1 MLLPSVLSILI
12 LTVSS
17 SPLLQSE
24 EEYQEHVA
32 VERQF
37 DLLDDTLLSDTDAE
51 YLDADVDSR
60 LLTSGTAGLIAPKG
74 ISYKTAGDYT
84 LVSIPWGQG
93 TALSFNDTAASTLS
107 TLGNAALLVGGLY
120 LLSGFQGSALADP
133 FGISRR
139 FGQPALPGPHPP
151 RNQRIQHKTGKQVKG
166 KVSKRKSQKVKKPKR
181 RPVDRRG
188 PAMAKP
194 TTQQSA
200 EERQLLR
207 PVRLPSLPTFRPV
220 RPLNF
225 RMPELPA
232 LRMPKLPTFRRPS
245 FPQLNN
251 PFRRPA
257 ARPRPRPI
265 QQSSRPVSAPAPAPA
280 QTAPAP
286 ESAPSSAPLAP
297 SFRPSVQNTPAIT
310 SSDPAPNSQAQ
321 NIQSQSAPL
330 TLPNPGRPAPSS
342 FGSSFDDDPFSEF
355 QSADFGSDASFREL
369 ISAQFG
375 ESFDLQRLPNS
386 RSDKKQGGA

>member
-1 MLLPSVLSILI
+1 M
-12 LTVSS
+12 
-17 SPLLQSE
+17 
-24 EEYQEHVA
+24 A
-32 VERQF
+32 AERQF
-37 DLLDDTLLSDTDAE
+37 DLLGDTLVSETADE
-51 YLDADVDSR
+51 YLDADVDER
-60 LLTSGTAGLIAPKG
+60 LLTSGTP
-74 ISYKTAGDYT
+74 GDYT

-120 LLSGFQGSALADP
+120 LLSGFQGAASDP

-151 RNQRIQHKTGKQVKG
+151 RHQRIQHKTGKHGKG
-166 KVSKRKSQKVKKPKR
+166 KVSKRKSQKAKKPKR
-181 RPVDRRG
+181 RPVERRG

-207 PVRLPSLPTFRPV
+207 PGRLPSLPTFRPV

-225 RMPELPA
+225 RMPQLPT
-232 LRMPKLPTFRRPS
+232 LRMPSLPTFRRPS
-245 FPQLNN
+245 LPQLNN

-257 ARPRPRPI
+257 ARPRPV
-265 QQSSRPVSAPAPAPA
+265 QQSSRPVSSPASAPSPA
-280 QTAPAP
+280 APAP
-286 ESAPSSAPLAP
+286 ESAPSNTPLAP
-297 SFRPSVQNTPAIT
+297 SFRPSSQNSAVSPPA
-310 SSDPAPNSQAQ
+310 DLAPLSPVQ

-330 TLPNPGRPAPSS
+330 TLPNPQPAAPSS
-342 FGSSFDDDPFSEF
+342 FGSSFETDPFSEF

-386 RSDKKQGGA
+386 RSDKQQDQ

>member
-1 MLLPSVLSILI
+1 MLLPSILLQLVL
-12 LTVSS
+12 
-17 SPLLQSE
+17 PLLATPLLPAGAEDADQL
-24 EEYQEHVA
+24 VA
-32 VERQF
+32 EERQF
-37 DLLDDTLLSDTDAE
+37 EAVADILGSDTDAE
-51 YLDADVDSR
+51 YLDEDVDSR
-60 LLTSGTAGLIAPKG
+60 LLTSGTAG
-74 ISYKTAGDYT
+74 DYT
-84 LVSIPWGQG
+84 LVSIPWTKN
-93 TALSFNDTAASTLS
+93 TALSFNDTTASTLS

-139 FGQPALPGPHPP
+139 FGQPALPGAHPP
-151 RNQRIQHKTGKQVKG
+151 RNQRIQHKLGQQAKG
-166 KVSKRKSQKVKKPKR
+166 KVSKRKSQKAKKPKR
-181 RPVDRRG
+181 RPVERRG

-225 RMPELPA
+225 RMPELPS
-232 LRMPKLPTFRRPS
+232 LRMPSLPTFRRPS

-257 ARPRPRPI
+257 GRPRPV
-265 QQSSRPVSAPAPAPA
+265 QQSSRPAAAPAPAPA
-280 QTAPAP
+280 AP
-286 ESAPSSAPLAP
+286 EPDSTPLAP
-297 SFRPSVQNTPAIT
+297 SFRPSSQNSPIISPVESVPNTPT
-310 SSDPAPNSQAQ
+310 QDV
-321 NIQSQSAPL
+321 QSQSAPL
-330 TLPNPGRPAPSS
+330 TLPNPRPAAPSS
-342 FGSSFDDDPFSEF
+342 FGSSFDTDPFSEF

-375 ESFDLQRLPNS
+375 ESFDLQRLPSS
-386 RSDKKQGGA
+386 RSDKE

>member
-60 LLTSGTAGLIAPKG
+60 LLTSG
-74 ISYKTAGDYT
+74 TAGDYT

-166 KVSKRKSQKVKKPKR
+166 KVSKRK
-181 RPVDRRG
+181 
-188 PAMAKP
+188 
-194 TTQQSA
+194 SA